1 MTLYHDADCVSA
13 IELGVATPNVIPLA
27 SIGQFSNALFNFYF
41 ACWFILLH
49 TSLSSNAC
57 HSERLTIVN
66 NLLMVAPSW
75 KRVKPDIALLA
86 AAKIVFLP
94 DSKSGSS
101 AKARYHFYYF
111 ASDVCS
117 IFHQYV
123 YSIWRR
129 ITICHNHL
137 NVVE

>member
-57 HSERLTIVN
+57 HSEKLTIVN
-66 NLLMVAPSW
+66 DLLMVAPSW

-94 DSKSGSS
+94 DSNRAVPQKP
-101 AKARYHFYYF
+101 
-111 ASDVCS
+111 VT
-117 IFHQYV
+117 IFIISRQTYV
-123 YSIWRR
+123 LFCTNMFIRFGGA
-129 ITICHNHL
+129 
-137 NVVE
+137 

>member
-57 HSERLTIVN
+57 HSEKLTIVN

-94 DSKSGSS
+94 DSNRAVPQKP
-101 AKARYHFYYF
+101 
-111 ASDVCS
+111 VT
-117 IFHQYV
+117 IFIFSRQTYV
-123 YSIWRR
+123 LFFTNMFIRFGGA
-129 ITICHNHL
+129 
-137 NVVE
+137 

>member
-57 HSERLTIVN
+57 HSEKLTIVN

-94 DSKSGSS
+94 DSNRAVPQKP
-101 AKARYHFYYF
+101 
-111 ASDVCS
+111 VT
-117 IFHQYV
+117 IFIISRQTYV
-123 YSIWRR
+123 LFCTNMFIRFGGA
-129 ITICHNHL
+129 
-137 NVVE
+137 

>member
-57 HSERLTIVN
+57 HSEKLTIVN
-66 NLLMVAPSW
+66 DLLMVAPSW

-94 DSKSGSS
+94 DSNRAVPQKP
-101 AKARYHFYYF
+101 
-111 ASDVCS
+111 VT
-117 IFHQYV
+117 IFIISRQTYV
-123 YSIWRR
+123 LFFTNMFIRFGGA
-129 ITICHNHL
+129 
-137 NVVE
+137 